1 LMFYIFRNQIFD
13 IFTKD
18 TYLIHDAYYPLLM
31 LLASFILLPYAN
43 VSFNSILGMGNS
55 KTTLFIETIT
65 IAIYY
70 LYMYITIILLQGSLT
85 LAWTSEIFY
94 WFVLLII
101 SWGYFYLFDWK
112 KRIKYY

>member
-1 LMFYIFRNQIFD
+1 
-13 IFTKD
+13 
-18 TYLIHDAYYPLLM
+18 
-31 LLASFILLPYAN
+31 LLPYAN